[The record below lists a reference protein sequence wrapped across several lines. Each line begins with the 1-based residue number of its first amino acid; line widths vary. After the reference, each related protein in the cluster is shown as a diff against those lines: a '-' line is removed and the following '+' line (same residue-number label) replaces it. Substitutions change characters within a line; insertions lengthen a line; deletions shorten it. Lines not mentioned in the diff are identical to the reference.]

1 MGDII
6 KDHNIIDVINSLGE
20 SSKLYS
26 IGKVEPSKIE
36 EASKMLDVDFAEE
49 FTEYTQEYGAISVA
63 GIELCG
69 VVNSKNLSTSQNTHN
84 LISQKFHPQALIFY
98 REFISFVMASI

>member
-49 FTEYTQEYGAISVA
+49 
-63 GIELCG
+63 
-69 VVNSKNLSTSQNTHN
+69 
-84 LISQKFHPQALIFY
+84 
-98 REFISFVMASI
+98 